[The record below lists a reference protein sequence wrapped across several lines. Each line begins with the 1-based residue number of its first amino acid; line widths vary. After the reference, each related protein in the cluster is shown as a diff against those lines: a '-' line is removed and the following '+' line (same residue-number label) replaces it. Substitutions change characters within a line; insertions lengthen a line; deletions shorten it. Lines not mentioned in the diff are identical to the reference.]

1 MWESTSA
8 IFLTCWSGGTC
19 IFCTPGHSQF
29 LPYLPFIMRLSCWMH
44 CKFRNICSILSIWPN
59 LGTYFLG
66 NMLLHFMLCSS
77 LSAFACGV
85 TVGWPVLPPIYHLF
99 IPQKAQLKYHFL
111 NETILTSL
119 IRIIK
124 ASAAPLPQNF
134 VLLLAARCGLRV
146 AVYSWN
152 WIIGSLGQRHHM
164 YFCTLGGSLQ
174 PA

>member
-44 CKFRNICSILSIWPN
+44 CKFRNICSIFSIWPN

-111 NETILTSL
+111 NETILNV
-119 IRIIK
+119 
-124 ASAAPLPQNF
+124 PNQNNQSF
-134 VLLLAARCGLRV
+134 CCTPTTK
-146 AVYSWN
+146 
-152 WIIGSLGQRHHM
+152 
-164 YFCTLGGSLQ
+164 FCTSVSSQMWIKGSCLQLELDHRLLGAEASYVFLYPGG
-174 PA
+174 